1 MGEGLP
7 QSTGCNH
14 HPCLPGGAP
23 MSVSHISAVLQTPS
37 LWQLAQF
44 IRHHQDQWPQSE
56 EPPDLERFERELHD
70 HVMAVER
77 NPLGPKPK
85 CYLVAPAPFAGFQ
98 ASSPWTL
105 QAPHTQRRAVGN
117 ITERAAPSHP

>member
-70 HVMAVER
+70 HVMAGER
-77 NPLGPKPK
+77 DR
-85 CYLVAPAPFAGFQ
+85 VAPGRHRCEITADEGTVDRLADRPRL
-98 ASSPWTL
+98 ASPQT
-105 QAPHTQRRAVGN
+105 
-117 ITERAAPSHP
+117 I

>member
-70 HVMAVER
+70 HVMAVGRELLAAER
-77 NPLGPKPK
+77 NR
-85 CYLVAPAPFAGFQ
+85 YDVTAGGG
-98 ASSPWTL
+98 AVDGGSLPRRRESP
-105 QAPHTQRRAVGN
+105 RAY
-117 ITERAAPSHP
+117 

>member
-77 NPLGPKPK
+77 DL
-85 CYLVAPAPFAGFQ
+85 LAPALNPYDVTADEGTGHGRSFPRRLG
-98 ASSPWTL
+98 
-105 QAPHTQRRAVGN
+105 APPT
-117 ITERAAPSHP
+117 

>member
-37 LWQLAQF
+37 LWQLAQC
-44 IRHHQDQWPQSE
+44 IRHHQDQWQQSE
-56 EPPDLERFERELHD
+56 EPLDLERFERELHD
-70 HVMAVER
+70 HVMAGEPALLADWVSRFYVPANSGSVDGVPYRRRPE
-77 NPLGPKPK
+77 
-85 CYLVAPAPFAGFQ
+85 APQPRVSAAG
-98 ASSPWTL
+98 
-105 QAPHTQRRAVGN
+105 PHTG
-117 ITERAAPSHP
+117 

>member
-56 EPPDLERFERELHD
+56 EPPDLERFARELHD

-77 NPLGPKPK
+77 DPIVAELNPYDVHTAEGT
-85 CYLVAPAPFAGFQ
+85 APGVPLPLRPEVPLHCGTA
-98 ASSPWTL
+98 
-105 QAPHTQRRAVGN
+105 
-117 ITERAAPSHP
+117 